1 MEKERK
7 KKVRPEQKQRRP
19 GMENNMKP
27 VPETAPRQTSGGGK
41 LRNKIALITGGDS
54 GIGKAVALLFA
65 KEGAHIAISYL
76 SETKEAKQTQNLVKQ
91 YGVNCIIIK
100 GDLSKEANC
109 QKVIKEIISEFGQI
123 DIVVN
128 NAGLHW
134 ECDSIEKLS
143 SKQLLKT
150 FQNNFFSYF
159 WITKYAIPYLAK
171 GSTII
176 NTSSVTAYR
185 GSPSL
190 LDYSATKGAI
200 ISFTRS
206 LSLQLIDKGIRV
218 NAVAPGPIWTPLIVS
233 SFDRKKNSEFGSDS
247 PMERAGMP
255 NEVAPSYLFLASD
268 YSSYINGQVL
278 HPNGGE
284 IING

>member
-268 YSSYINGQVL
+268 DSSYINGQVL